1 MSCANLGIDQL
12 EALQIRNLVGPDG
25 IGAFKSQLTRASTV
39 VPIAPSQVLPG
50 TYSGA
55 YTSPFTVPS
64 GTGLI
69 RFRMQTT
76 INAADSVKF
85 YAVQIGGDFQAT
97 IVPTFVPLGNAYWLA
112 DETIVYNNPSS
123 SPAPINVIV
132 STNSTATTCTVTYFE
147 ADIVSFGPYVQQE

>member
-76 INAADSVKF
+76 INAADSIKF
-85 YAVQIGGDFQAT
+85 YYVLRGGDFQAT
-97 IVPTFVPLGNAYWLA
+97 IVPTFVTLGNPYWFA
-112 DETIVYNNPSS
+112 EETIVYNNPSS
-123 SPAPINVIV
+123 SPVPINATVV
-132 STNSTATTCTVTYFE
+132 TNNTATTCTVTLFE
-147 ADIVSFGPYVQQE
+147 ADIVSFGPYVKQD

>member
-12 EALQIRNLVGPDG
+12 EALQIRNFVGPDG

-39 VPIAPSQVLPG
+39 VPIRLSPFG
-50 TYSGA
+50 TGVYEGT

-76 INAADSVKF
+76 INAADSIKF
-85 YAVQIGGDFQAT
+85 YYVQIGGDYQAS
-97 IVPTFVPLGNAYWLA
+97 IVPTFVALGNSYWFA
-112 DETIVYNNPSS
+112 EETIVYNNPSS
-123 SPAPINVIV
+123 SPVPINVTV
-132 STNSTATTCTVTYFE
+132 STNNTATTCTVTYFE
-147 ADIVSFGPYVQQE
+147 ADIVSFGPYVKQD

>member
-1 MSCANLGIDQL
+1 MSAANMGISQL
-12 EALQIRNLVGPDG
+12 ECLQLRRLVGPDG

-76 INAADSVKF
+76 INAADSIKF
-85 YAVQIGGDFQAT
+85 YYVVIGGDFQAT
-97 IVPTFVPLGNAYWLA
+97 IVPTFVALGNSYWFA
-112 DETIVYNNPSS
+112 EETIVYNNPSS
-123 SPAPINVIV
+123 SPVPIYVNV
-132 STNSTATTCTVTYFE
+132 STSNTATTCTVTLFE
-147 ADIVSFGPYVQQE
+147 ADIISFGPYVQQE